1 MGSILENL
9 EKQGRLLAPSF
20 VFIDP
25 FGFTG
30 IPMSLIKNIVTNK
43 RCEVF
48 INFMIEEL
56 NRFLVLPQNE
66 AAITETFGSDDWKKF
81 KDVPNRESMLIAH
94 YRDQLEKY
102 AGIKYVRTFT
112 IVNRHNKSDYYLVFG
127 TNSETGL
134 SKMKDAMWKVDPS
147 GSFRFSDAT
156 YNSSQPL
163 LFEDIPDFNRLNK
176 SIIEKYKG
184 LEVLVD
190 DLESFVNIETSF
202 RKEHLRTVLKKME
215 KVYTKDSIVVSGYK
229 YRYESCVSIAR
240 VNGNKIIGFENIS
253 GEKPKEF
260 TSEGDNYITQMPYV
274 IDRNFYEETIK
285 KDKYKN
291 KIEFYPKVYLESNNN
306 CLLVENPITIS
317 EVDYEKDF
325 QKLLHSID
333 TLIDCNYKL

>member
-215 KVYTKDSIVVSGYK
+215 KATPLELIVLSSRKKKYTYPSGCK
-229 YRYESCVSIAR
+229 V
-240 VNGNKIIGFENIS
+240 KIN
-253 GEKPKEF
+253 
-260 TSEGDNYITQMPYV
+260 
-274 IDRNFYEETIK
+274 
-285 KDKYKN
+285 
-291 KIEFYPKVYLESNNN
+291 
-306 CLLVENPITIS
+306 
-317 EVDYEKDF
+317 
-325 QKLLHSID
+325 
-333 TLIDCNYKL
+333 

>member
-1 MGSILENL
+1 MGKIQTVLWEIEPHTEIKHEILRRYLAAWVPILSKFGDRILYVDGFSGPGEYIGGKDGSPIIAIKTICEHKTPIKSEVVMLFIEADKSRYDYLKQKVSGITKPVNVKCDCVYGEFSRVMGSILENL

-25 FGFTG
+25 
-30 IPMSLIKNIVTNK
+30 
-43 RCEVF
+43 
-48 INFMIEEL
+48 
-56 NRFLVLPQNE
+56 
-66 AAITETFGSDDWKKF
+66 FGSDDWKKF

-215 KVYTKDSIVVSGYK
+215 KATPLELIVLSSRKKKYTYPSGCK
-229 YRYESCVSIAR
+229 V
-240 VNGNKIIGFENIS
+240 KIN
-253 GEKPKEF
+253 
-260 TSEGDNYITQMPYV
+260 
-274 IDRNFYEETIK
+274 
-285 KDKYKN
+285 
-291 KIEFYPKVYLESNNN
+291 
-306 CLLVENPITIS
+306 
-317 EVDYEKDF
+317 
-325 QKLLHSID
+325 
-333 TLIDCNYKL
+333 